1 MFGFGKKAEDWFES
15 ARRRS
20 QKMLQDETRRIQAD
34 IERIRSGRGVNPSA
48 EAEANAMR
56 TQAYR
61 AMIAD
66 LDRALGQK
74 PDFAEAWFNKGNIH
88 QIMGERE
95 KALACYEKALQLAP
109 AHPNSLFCVA
119 SIKRELGR
127 LDEALGYYREAVRA
141 NPNDS
146 DAWYEMAMV
155 LRQSG
160 NSESAKEAE
169 ERAQALQPNLKPRN
183 GMVFYIAR
191 PRLFT

>member
-15 ARRRS
+15 ARKRS
-20 QKMLQDETRRIQAD
+20 QKLVQDETRRIQAD
-34 IERIRSGRGVNPSA
+34 IERVRSGRGVNPSA
-48 EAEANAMR
+48 EAEAKAMR

-66 LDRALGQK
+66 LDKALGQK
-74 PDFAEAWFNKGNIH
+74 PDFVEAWFNKGNIH

-95 KALACYEKALQLAP
+95 KALACYERALQLDP

-119 SIKRELGR
+119 SIKRELGQ
-127 LDEALGYYREAVRA
+127 LNDALARYRDAVRS

-146 DAWYEMAMV
+146 DAWYEMSMV
-155 LRQSG
+155 LRQAG
-160 NSESAKEAE
+160 DSEAAKDAE
-169 ERAQALQPNLKPRN
+169 ERAQALQPSLKPRN
-183 GMVFYIAR
+183 GMVFYVAR